1 MKIARWYN
9 NHDIRIEQVPR
20 PVPGPGEILVKVQ
33 SCGICGSDVV
43 EWYRLPRAPL
53 VPGHEIGAVVA
64 EVEASVAD
72 YRPGDRVFIAPKV
85 PCGQCE
91 YCQKGHFPVC
101 SNVKER
107 LPGGM
112 AEYICVPQ
120 TLVEKGTY
128 RLPDA
133 ISYDQSTFIEPLAC
147 VVRAQRLAEVGAG
160 QTVLVMGCGM
170 SGLLQI
176 KLAAARGCR
185 VIATDYDLQM
195 IELARAVLADP
206 PRWAEIIRREN
217 IVLGVADATS
227 LPFPDAHVDA
237 VFAFGILHHIQN
249 WPQAVREAHRVL
261 KPGGVFSFEE
271 FFLDAPPLRAKL
283 ALAKRFGIHPYVVIG
298 EREFKRAFE
307 EAGFRFD
314 SYRRW
319 AGLGVGCFAVVR
331 KGQR

>member
-1 MKIARWYN
+1 MK
-9 NHDIRIEQVPR
+9 
-20 PVPGPGEILVKVQ
+20 
-33 SCGICGSDVV
+33 
-43 EWYRLPRAPL
+43 LPRLEKWMMTNPLRAWVQRRYEAPYL
-53 VPGHEIGAVVA
+53 FEGVELPPGATCLEIGCGWGMEALLIA
-64 EVEASVAD
+64 E
-72 YRPGDRVFIAPKV
+72 R
-85 PCGQCE
+85 
-91 YCQKGHFPVC
+91 FP
-101 SNVKER
+101 
-107 LPGGM
+107 
-112 AEYICVPQ
+112 
-120 TLVEKGTY
+120 
-128 RLPDA
+128 
-133 ISYDQSTFIEPLAC
+133 
-147 VVRAQRLAEVGAG
+147 
-160 QTVLVMGCGM
+160 
-170 SGLLQI
+170 
-176 KLAAARGCR
+176 GCR